1 MTADMAAPVD
11 RAYVGGPRTGEG
23 FADSIKGE
31 VGGVTRGTTPGVF
44 QGTAHHYATYRP
56 GIPEEVVTYVRDLF
70 ELDGGSALLDMG
82 CGTGLSTLA
91 FAPLFTR
98 TVAFDP
104 DAAMLAEA
112 RARTPDSLHIQWQQR
127 SDQDVTAAE
136 GPYRL
141 ALACRSL
148 HWMNQR
154 RLLATLHHVLQPGGG
169 VAIIGDGSFW
179 TGSDPWQATVR
190 EVIQSFLGTSR
201 RAGNTVFAAPNE
213 PYEVLLAD
221 TGYADIR
228 FTQIPITRDWDVE
241 HILGYLY
248 STSFSARH
256 LYADRLAEFEDAL
269 RSELLE
275 SSHGVDHFVD
285 HFVEHA
291 TFAVHTGMGVLLI
304 PDRSRET

>member
-1 MTADMAAPVD
+1 M
-11 RAYVGGPRTGEG
+11 
-23 FADSIKGE
+23 
-31 VGGVTRGTTPGVF
+31 VTPGTTPGTF

-56 GIPEEVVTYVRDLF
+56 GIPEEVVVYVRDIF
-70 ELDGGSALLDMG
+70 ASDGGSTLLDMG

-91 FAPLFTR
+91 FAPFFTR

-112 RARTPDSLHIQWQQR
+112 RARTPANLHIEWQQR
-127 SDQDVTAAE
+127 SDQELSATE

-154 RLLATLHHVLQPGGG
+154 RVLGALHHVLEPGGG

-190 EVIQSFLGTSR
+190 EIIQSFLGATR
-201 RAGNTVFAAPNE
+201 RAGNTTFTAPSQSY
-213 PYEVLLAD
+213 PVLLAD
-221 TGYADIR
+221 TGYTDIR
-228 FTQIPITRDWDVE
+228 LTQIPITRDWDVE

-248 STSFSARH
+248 STSFSARQ
-256 LYADRLAEFEDAL
+256 LYADRIAEFENTL

-275 SSHGVDHFVD
+275 STRGIDR
-285 HFVEHA
+285 FVEHA
-291 TFAVHTGMGVLLI
+291 TFTVHTGRH
-304 PDRSRET
+304 DQ